1 MSEVREEKPQTTF
14 TGNKRASKKR
24 EDDERKEQA
33 EYYYIRVCMLFMT
46 DFSVVYRKER
56 LHTFSPF
63 RLPLTSDITTTS

>member
-33 EYYYIRVCMLFMT
+33 EYYYIRVCMFMT
-46 DFSVVYRKER
+46 DFSVVHRKER

-63 RLPLTSDITTTS
+63 RLPLTSDMTTTS